1 MYCFG
6 CAGSSLLSTGFSLV
20 ETIGGY
26 SLVVVA
32 SLCGARALEHAVS
45 NVVAHRRSCFEVCG
59 IFPDQKSNWCPCIG
73 RRIPNHWTT
82 GKALV
87 LHSYSTFLPYVS
99 RNKLQIRPNH
109 VRRGDQYTNTPVL
122 P

>member
-45 NVVAHRRSCFEVCG
+45 RMLWHTGVVALRCVESSPTRNQTGVPALAGGFL
-59 IFPDQKSNWCPCIG
+59 
-73 RRIPNHWTT
+73 TT
-82 GKALV
+82 GPPGKPLSYILIARFYPMLV
-87 LHSYSTFLPYVS
+87 ETSCRLDP
-99 RNKLQIRPNH
+99 IM
-109 VRRGDQYTNTPVL
+109 
-122 P
+122 